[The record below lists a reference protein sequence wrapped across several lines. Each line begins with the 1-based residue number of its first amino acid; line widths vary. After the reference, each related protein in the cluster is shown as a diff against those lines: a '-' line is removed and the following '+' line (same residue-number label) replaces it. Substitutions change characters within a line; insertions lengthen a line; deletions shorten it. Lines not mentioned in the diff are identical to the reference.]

1 MTIGERIRKIRQ
13 ENGLSQ
19 KELGKKLNVSQQMI
33 GQWET
38 GKSNPKIETLKRI
51 ADTLDVGLWEIVELD
66 QMDLDTRIQEI
77 KKMVSLLTPEGLEE
91 FDRLVTEALNENP
104 ASIQKER
111 EEAAIK
117 APRFTDKAES
127 TKKTSKLFAR
137 NKKENIVKDG
147 KPPKFTTYSTTYAPQ
162 EAYELLHSLINEE
175 GIDDRRREEVSQQ
188 LKKILGSFKG
198 LNEIGRKKAVERIE
212 ELYMI
217 PKYIF
222 GNSSDK
228 IDEPPQ
234 E

>member
-1 MTIGERIRKIRQ
+1 MTIGERIKKLRQ

-51 ADTLDVGLWEIVELD
+51 ADTLEVGLWEIVELD
-66 QMDLDTRIQEI
+66 QMDLDTRMQEI
-77 KKMVSLLTPEGLEE
+77 KKMIMQLSPEGLEE
-91 FDRLVTEALNENP
+91 FDRLVTESLNENHEFN
-104 ASIQKER
+104 QRER
-111 EEAAIK
+111 EEAARK
-117 APRFTDKAES
+117 APKFTDKAEAPQ
-127 TKKTSKLFAR
+127 KKPKLFTR
-137 NKKENIVKDG
+137 SKKGKVIEDG
-147 KPPKFTTYSTTYAPQ
+147 KPPKFTAPSTTYAPQ
-162 EAYELLHSLINEE
+162 EAYELLHSLIDKE
-175 GIDDRRREEVSQQ
+175 GIDDREREKVSQQ

-222 GNSSDK
+222 DNFPDK
-228 IDEPPQ
+228 ID
-234 E
+234 